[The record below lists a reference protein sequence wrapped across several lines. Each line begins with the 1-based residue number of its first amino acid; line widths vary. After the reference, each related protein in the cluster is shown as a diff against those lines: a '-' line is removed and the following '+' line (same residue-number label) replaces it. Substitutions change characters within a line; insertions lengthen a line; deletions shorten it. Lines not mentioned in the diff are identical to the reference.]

1 MHSIEPLTLERGLCK
16 IRLTKGVSM
25 EERFDMLM
33 WAIGGGFAGTWAIL
47 FYSLKQIGK
56 LDERLTGQ
64 IAKLDEKL
72 TDVDRR
78 LCRLEG
84 AFASKDCCM
93 IKDHRIQEQSQ

>member
-1 MHSIEPLTLERGLCK
+1 MEK
-16 IRLTKGVSM
+16 IDILI
-25 EERFDMLM
+25 

-56 LDERLTGQ
+56 LDE
-64 IAKLDEKL
+64 KL

-84 AFASKDCCM
+84 AFASKDCCV
-93 IKDHRIQEQSQ
+93 IKDHRYHQEKVE